1 MEMRGEFAAGRRRK
15 RRQIFAASQR
25 FISLEWNGKMASTW
39 HGRYLHLT
47 TSKHLSILKEEKMK
61 ERDNHY
67 RHVTSC
73 LPHQTRLGHREA
85 PFSVRGSPKR
95 GPTFSIPRPVSCL
108 LKVDEP
114 LACNTCSTLGRLILT
129 PAVPLLQQVAPVS
142 IEWRESKILCKIV
155 WACRVHCWVF
165 LDMARKTVE
174 SRVAGPIGRP
184 NGSRDSESSIESKN
198 DVAVGLPWP
207 SIGRWTR
214 N

>member
-1 MEMRGEFAAGRRRK
+1 
-15 RRQIFAASQR
+15 
-25 FISLEWNGKMASTW
+25 MASTW
-39 HGRYLHLT
+39 HERYLHLT

-61 ERDNHY
+61 ERDNHH

-108 LKVDEP
+108 PKVDEP

-129 PAVPLLQQVAPVS
+129 PAVPLLQHVAPVS

-165 LDMARKTVE
+165 WTWQGKPL
-174 SRVAGPIGRP
+174 SRGLQVQLAGPMVRVTR
-184 NGSRDSESSIESKN
+184 NRASSRRTTWRLACLAVYRSLDTELTSARVLDRRESIEF
-198 DVAVGLPWP
+198 
-207 SIGRWTR
+207 
-214 N
+214 